1 MGVLETPK
9 TVRLEQHHKTQCLT
23 EGGREGGR
31 EGGTFYLSDQ
41 VEACV
46 ARLREGGRDR
56 GALSHIL
63 WNVVFTFQREYH
75 QSVCESLVLINTQK
89 YTNEVYRG
97 ITSSSGTRRRVATT
111 RVPPRL
117 TRPATP
123 DGAYPHLLA
132 PRLFGA
138 HDTSHV
144 LATRLFGAHDTR
156 TGRPHFG
163 ATTGGYCTIGLTRSL
178 LSTLTMDT

>member
-89 YTNEVYRG
+89 YTNEV
-97 ITSSSGTRRRVATT
+97 
-111 RVPPRL
+111 
-117 TRPATP
+117 
-123 DGAYPHLLA
+123 
-132 PRLFGA
+132 
-138 HDTSHV
+138 
-144 LATRLFGAHDTR
+144 
-156 TGRPHFG
+156 
-163 ATTGGYCTIGLTRSL
+163 
-178 LSTLTMDT
+178 